1 MAKVPSLEQ
10 TYLIGAPP
18 AKVFA
23 ALTRPRDLS
32 RWFVESAV
40 VELREGGAYRLTW
53 STEFSMKGKVRSFSA
68 PTKLVLDWHDRM
80 PDGKTFDTVA
90 RFKLRKR
97 GKGTVLTVT
106 HEGFRSGKAWVRM
119 FGGVSSGWAYYL
131 QNLKSVLE
139 HGTDLRNETDQ
150 L

>member
-1 MAKVPSLEQ
+1 MAKIPSIEQ
-10 TYLIGAPP
+10 TYLIAAPP

-40 VELREGGAYRLTW
+40 VELRKGGAYRLTW
-53 STEFSMKGKVRSFSA
+53 SAEFSMKGKVRSFSS

-80 PDGKTFDTVA
+80 PDGTTFDTVA
-90 RFKLRKR
+90 RIKLRRR
-97 GKGTVLTVT
+97 GNGTVLTVT
-106 HEGFRSGKAWVRM
+106 HEGFRSGKAWVRI
-119 FGGVSSGWAYYL
+119 FGGVNSGWAYYL

-139 HGTDLRNETDQ
+139 HGTDLRNATDQ